1 MGRLSLAWK
10 VLTNGSL
17 AARIA
22 ALLEAPKAVES
33 TKQADP
39 PARPAPGA
47 PKPARSDAVTLL
59 ATLQREA
66 RLIDFLKEPID
77 GYSDAQVGAAVRDI
91 HRQAAAVLDRQF
103 QLRPVLDQA
112 EGSQVSI
119 AAGTSPGKIKRTGG
133 SEANVGKVVHH
144 GWQVTRCDVP
154 VWTGDADTASIVAP
168 AEVDVG

>member
-1 MGRLSLAWK
+1 MGRLSLAWR
-10 VLTNGSL
+10 VLMDGSL

-22 ALLEAPKAVES
+22 ALLDAPKAVEAA
-33 TKQADP
+33 K
-39 PARPAPGA
+39 PAAVSPQPAA
-47 PKPARSDAVTLL
+47 VAQKPARSEAVTLL

-66 RLIDFLKEPID
+66 RLIDFLKEPIE

-119 AAGTSPGKIKRTGG
+119 AAGTSPAKIKRNGG
-133 SEANVGKVVHH
+133 SDAAVGKLVHH

-168 AEVDVG
+168 AEVDVR